1 MPADGCR
8 VPASVLVMSCIRFST
23 PAQLKQLRQVA
34 PSMLTR
40 EQAASLHPAP
50 AVTES
55 KIRRL
60 RLLAQDAN
68 PKIRE
73 SVASS
78 HNAPADVLAALAGDA
93 DEGVRA
99 CLARNEHAPVDILR
113 SLCSDT
119 AESVRGWIA
128 VNPRSS
134 PDALKALGLDSSPV
148 VRGLVAWRTDAARS

>member
-1 MPADGCR
+1 
-8 VPASVLVMSCIRFST
+8 MSCIRFST
-23 PAQLKQLRQVA
+23 PAQMKQLREVA
-34 PSMLTR
+34 PSTLTR

-50 AVTES
+50 AVTDS

-60 RLLAQDAN
+60 RLLARDSN

-78 HNAPADVLAALAGDA
+78 YNAPADVLAALARDA

-113 SLCSDT
+113 GLWDDES
-119 AESVRGWIA
+119 ESVRGWVAINA
-128 VNPRSS
+128 RTPSDVLS
-134 PDALKALGLDSSPV
+134 ALELDSSER
-148 VRGLVAWRTDAARS
+148 VRALLRWRPGVKRM

>member
-1 MPADGCR
+1 
-8 VPASVLVMSCIRFST
+8 MSCIRFST
-23 PAQLKQLRQVA
+23 PAQMKQLRKVA

-60 RLLAQDAN
+60 RLLAQDPN

-78 HNAPADVLAALAGDA
+78 PHAPADVMAALARDA

-99 CLARNEHAPVDILR
+99 CLARNEHSSVGILR
-113 SLCSDT
+113 ALSIDGSET
-119 AESVRGWIA
+119 VRAWIA
-128 VNPRSS
+128 VNRRTPADTLETLGADRSETV
-134 PDALKALGLDSSPV
+134 LGLL
-148 VRGLVAWRTDAARS
+148 RWRDLSADN

>member
-1 MPADGCR
+1 
-8 VPASVLVMSCIRFST
+8 MSCIRFST
-23 PAQLKQLRQVA
+23 PAQMKQLRQVA

-60 RLLAQDAN
+60 RLLAQSPN

-78 HNAPADVLAALAGDA
+78 PHASADLLAALAIDP
-93 DEGVRA
+93 DDGVRA
-99 CLARNEHAPVDILR
+99 CLARNESAPVELLR
-113 SLCSDT
+113 SLCFDSSE
-119 AESVRGWIA
+119 AVRGWVA
-128 VNPRSS
+128 VNGRTPS
-134 PDALKALGLDSSPV
+134 DALSLLDLGDSELV
-148 VRGLVAWRTDAARS
+148 HGLLKWREGLTRQ

>member
-1 MPADGCR
+1 
-8 VPASVLVMSCIRFST
+8 MSCIRFST
-23 PAQLKQLRQVA
+23 PAQMKQLRHIP

-50 AVTES
+50 AITES

-60 RLLAQDAN
+60 RLLAQDPN

-78 HNAPADVLAALAGDA
+78 HNAPTDVLAALARDA

-99 CLARNEHAPVDILR
+99 CLARNEHVPVDLLR
-113 SLCSDT
+113 GLCAD
-119 AESVRGWIA
+119 ESETVRGWIA
-128 VNPRSS
+128 VNHRTPS
-134 PDALKALGLDSSPV
+134 DVLDSLGRDSSEIIV
-148 VRGLVAWRTDAARS
+148 SLLRWRELVSQP